1 MTDGRTEELPGDA
14 ASGAR
19 TTAGTGGPVRFR
31 RDEVPDVSPFPGL
44 TMQAITGTQLME
56 IWVAVDR
63 FFEVPTHRH
72 PHEQMGIVLDGRLTL
87 TIGDETRTL
96 GHGEAYA
103 SPPDV
108 PHGATRA
115 AEGCAVIDIFT
126 PPRDDYR

>member
-1 MTDGRTEELPGDA
+1 MTEGRTKETAGDA

-19 TTAGTGGPVRFR
+19 TTAGTGGPVWFR
-31 RDEVPDVSPFPGL
+31 RDEVPAFSPFPGL
-44 TMQAITGTQLME
+44 TMQAITGTQLMA
-56 IWVAVDR
+56 IWVAFDP

-96 GHGEAYA
+96 GPGEAYA
-103 SPPDV
+103 IPPDV
-108 PHGATRA
+108 PHGATTA
-115 AEGCAVIDIFT
+115 AEGCAVVDIFT